1 MKTPNEAATTS
12 PCNCTALPAVTRR
25 ASQIYIRTDARRI
38 DRIEDSELVHRRLP
52 IVSAPPTGSNVAKP
66 HPDEFCCLI
75 VAGKVPPALMILL
88 SCELIF
94 SVAFVV

>member
-1 MKTPNEAATTS
+1 MKTANEAATTS

-52 IVSAPPTGSNVAKP
+52 IVSAPQPAVMLRSPTQMSFVASSS
-66 HPDEFCCLI
+66 L
-75 VAGKVPPALMILL
+75 GKCPRP
-88 SCELIF
+88 
-94 SVAFVV
+94 